1 VGSSYHA
8 ADPSGRLPPQRLANV
23 KLFVSQHNPLHRSQK
38 QVRTFAVKLDGEGWV
53 GVSADVG
60 RCHGHAHPTPEL
72 AKLCALHRARPAGAD
87 DNVVL
92 MPVLPNHAA
101 RRRAVGENRRG

>member
-1 VGSSYHA
+1 
-8 ADPSGRLPPQRLANV
+8 
-23 KLFVSQHNPLHRSQK
+23 LHPSQK

-53 GVSADVG
+53 GVSADTG

-72 AKLCALHRARPAGAD
+72 AKLCALHRAQPARGRA

-92 MPVLPNHAA
+92 MPVPAA
-101 RRRAVGENRRG
+101 PRERRRAAGENQLG

>member
-1 VGSSYHA
+1 M
-8 ADPSGRLPPQRLANV
+8 
-23 KLFVSQHNPLHRSQK
+23 HRSQK

-53 GVSADVG
+53 GVSADTG

-72 AKLCALHRARPAGAD
+72 AKLCALHRAQPADAQG

-92 MPVLPNHAA
+92 MPVLPAA
-101 RRRAVGENRRG
+101 PRERRRAAGDGHRR

>member
-1 VGSSYHA
+1 MHA
-8 ADPSGRLPPQRLANV
+8 AASGPVLATASRHTSNSS
-23 KLFVSQHNPLHRSQK
+23 LHNFIPLHRSQK
-38 QVRTFAVKLDGEGWV
+38 QVRTFAVKVDGEGWV
-53 GVSADVG
+53 GVSADIG

-92 MPVLPNHAA
+92 MPVRPSLPRERKRAA
-101 RRRAVGENRRG
+101 GDRRG